1 MPLGIICRFS
11 TCCLD
16 VLGALGKALEDLS
29 CLHTRPAYCCDPESG
44 GNQPLLA
51 DPPLRTVRAPCLH
64 DRRPVVR
71 WVKRVS
77 LLVVLFVIFA
87 QNFTWMASAFMTL
100 LSFGLIGW
108 ALVKGDFS
116 IFQQLEKDEAQAA
129 PYGRDVFGREL
140 NSWGKV
146 DSQLFDPDSE

>member
-1 MPLGIICRFS
+1 MNAHANKGFASR
-11 TCCLD
+11 
-16 VLGALGKALEDLS
+16 VGYALGML
-29 CLHTRPAYCCDPESG
+29 
-44 GNQPLLA
+44 
-51 DPPLRTVRAPCLH
+51 VRFCLH
-64 DRRPVVR
+64 DRRPVMR

-116 IFQQLEKDEAQAA
+116 IFHQLEKDEAQAA

-146 DSQLFDPDSE
+146 DSQLFDPYSE

>member
-1 MPLGIICRFS
+1 MNAHTNKGFASRVGFGLGTLVRF
-11 TCCLD
+11 
-16 VLGALGKALEDLS
+16 
-29 CLHTRPAYCCDPESG
+29 
-44 GNQPLLA
+44 
-51 DPPLRTVRAPCLH
+51 CLH

-108 ALVKGDFS
+108 ALVKVTFRSSSSWKKMKPKQLRMDEMFS
-116 IFQQLEKDEAQAA
+116 VE
-129 PYGRDVFGREL
+129 
-140 NSWGKV
+140 S
-146 DSQLFDPDSE
+146 

>member
-1 MPLGIICRFS
+1 IL
-11 TCCLD
+11 
-16 VLGALGKALEDLS
+16 
-29 CLHTRPAYCCDPESG
+29 
-44 GNQPLLA
+44 
-51 DPPLRTVRAPCLH
+51 
-64 DRRPVVR
+64 
-71 WVKRVS
+71 S

>member
-1 MPLGIICRFS
+1 MNAHTNKGIASRVGFGLGTLVRF
-11 TCCLD
+11 
-16 VLGALGKALEDLS
+16 
-29 CLHTRPAYCCDPESG
+29 
-44 GNQPLLA
+44 
-51 DPPLRTVRAPCLH
+51 CLH

-129 PYGRDVFGREL
+129 PYGRDVFGNELDWMGRRDDGVLSRE
-140 NSWGKV
+140 
-146 DSQLFDPDSE
+146 D